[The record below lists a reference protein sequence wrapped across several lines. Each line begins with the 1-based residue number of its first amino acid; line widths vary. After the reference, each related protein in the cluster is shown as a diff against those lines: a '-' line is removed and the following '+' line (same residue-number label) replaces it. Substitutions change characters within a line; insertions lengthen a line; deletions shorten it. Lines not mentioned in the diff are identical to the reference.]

1 MSEIIKIGSANIGG
15 EGISTINARDLHEA
29 LGVNKDFSD
38 WIKVQITRARLL
50 DGRDYTAIGIPPKGG
65 AVGNRGFR
73 VEYHLTLDAGKHV
86 AMMSGTDKGF
96 EVRDY
101 FIECERKAKAVTS
114 SPALPTTFAE
124 SLRMLANEV
133 EMKDLAI
140 KQRDEAVR
148 TKAYISDA
156 KTATAMATASVA
168 VRKQKQLENELGRGR
183 DFKCA
188 KSISW
193 VRDYF
198 IVSKGMWGPIGKR
211 LVLLSI
217 ELGYAIHRIE
227 DSAYGQ
233 VNTYHVEVIDMF
245 RKRLDA
251 DWNMLGKYRRLDS
264 AA

>member
-1 MSEIIKIGSANIGG
+1 MNEIIKIGSGNIGG
-15 EGISTINARDLHEA
+15 AGISTVNARDLHAA
-29 LGVNKDFSD
+29 LESKQDFSS
-38 WIKVQITRARLL
+38 WMKIQIERARLAENRDFVL
-50 DGRDYTAIGIPPKGG
+50 LTKKGEQTGRGG
-65 AVGNRGFR
+65 HNR

-133 EMKDLAI
+133 EMKELAI

-148 TKAYISDA
+148 TKAYISDT

-193 VRDYF
+193 VREYF
-198 IVSKGMWGPIGKR
+198 IVSKGMWGTIGKR

-217 ELGYAIHRIE
+217 ELGYAIQRIE
-227 DSAYGQ
+227 DSKYGQ

-251 DWNMLGKYRRLDS
+251 DWNMLGKYRRLDT
-264 AA
+264 AV